1 MQREFGDSNLDLL
14 KLLKLEK
21 EIEQIISSEIGSDDK
36 LSFYKAIKM
45 VINLKLNVD
54 EFNQRFQE
62 FEELFTSIAMGDF
75 SKRMDIPNRKNLFT
89 YMASSINAV
98 IDEQEVNLIKK
109 QYLETCLERI
119 HELALITDKKGT
131 IQFVNERATTILN
144 RSKPDLIKLFVA
156 NIFESQLQFG
166 IEEPDFKNFKDIPL
180 SIIPFGKEKVE
191 MLLSIEPIL
200 NRLEQIDGYLYTAKI
215 K

>member
-21 EIEQIISSEIGSDDK
+21 EIEQIITSGIGSDDK
-36 LSFYKAIKM
+36 LSFYKAIKL

-54 EFNQRFQE
+54 EFNERFQE

-109 QYLETCLERI
+109 QYLETCIEKI
-119 HELALITDKKGT
+119 NEIALITNKKGT
-131 IQFVNERATTILN
+131 IQFANEKAATVFN
-144 RSKPDLIKLFVA
+144 RNKSDLLKLFVA
-156 NIFESQLQFG
+156 NLFESQLQFG
-166 IEEPDFKNFKDIPL
+166 IEIPDFKNFKDIPL
-180 SIIPFGKEKVE
+180 RIIPYGKEKIEV
-191 MLLSIEPIL
+191 LLTVEPIL